1 MLQSGIIVLEIY
13 VENGCDYMDMIKV
26 VGGQTLSGK
35 IYISGSKNSAV
46 SLIPAAILS
55 DKVVIEKVPKISDVN
70 SLKEILEY
78 LNVDLK
84 FDGDKLYID
93 STSMVN
99 KDITNEYST
108 KLRASYYFMGA
119 LLAKFKKVVI
129 SLPGGCSIGKR
140 SFDFHLNGFER
151 LGAKVNNDGDLYTIS
166 ANKLVGAN
174 IKLPFPSVGATVNIM
189 LAAVFAEGV
198 TTIENAASEPE
209 IGNLIEFLNS
219 AGAKI
224 SGKDTTKLTII
235 GVSNLSGGKVKVIPD
250 RIEAGTYILAGVMNG
265 ENLEIC
271 DVRPDNLT
279 SFFDKLR
286 EMGASFEI
294 KGNSVITNK
303 VEHLKP
309 VSIETAVYP
318 GFATDLQQPITT
330 LLLMADGVS
339 TLRETIY
346 ENRFQNTKYLNE
358 MGANIEING
367 DTIRVYGPTKLKGKV
382 VKTSD
387 LRAGAALIL
396 AALSAE
402 GETTITDIKHLL
414 RGYSDLINKL
424 TNVGAKIW
432 LENE

>member
-1 MLQSGIIVLEIY
+1 MVVDKLIRFGS
-13 VENGCDYMDMIKV
+13 DFMDQIKV
-26 VGGQTLSGK
+26 IGEQTLSGK

-55 DKVVIEKVPKISDVN
+55 DKVIIEKVPKISDVN

-84 FDGDKLYID
+84 FEGSKLYID
-93 STSMVN
+93 STRMVN
-99 KDITNEYST
+99 KDITNEYSK

-119 LLAKFKKVVI
+119 LLARFKRVVI

-140 SFDFHLNGFER
+140 SFDFHLNGFEK
-151 LGAKVNNDGDLYTIS
+151 LGAKVTSEGDLYTIEADS
-166 ANKLVGAN
+166 LKGAD
-174 IKLPFPSVGATVNIM
+174 IHLPFPSVGATVNIM

-209 IGNLIEFLNS
+209 IGNLIEFLNG

-224 SGKDTTKLTII
+224 EGKDTTKLTIT
-235 GVSNLSGGKVKVIPD
+235 GVNKLSGGHVEVIPD

-265 ENLEIC
+265 KNLEIC
-271 DVRPDNLT
+271 DIRPDHLT

-286 EMGASFEI
+286 EMGANFEI
-294 KGNSVITNK
+294 KETSVVTNK

-309 VSIETAVYP
+309 VNIETAVYP

-339 TLRETIY
+339 TLKETIY

-358 MGANIEING
+358 MGADITIDG
-367 DTIRVYGPTKLKGKV
+367 DTITVKGPTKLNGRL

-396 AALSAE
+396 AALSAH

-414 RGYSDLINKL
+414 RGYSNLIQKL
-424 TNVGAKIW
+424 TDVGAKIW
-432 LENE
+432 LEDE

>member
-1 MLQSGIIVLEIY
+1 
-13 VENGCDYMDMIKV
+13 MDKIKV
-26 VGGQTLSGK
+26 IGEQTLSGK

-46 SLIPAAILS
+46 ALIPAAILS
-55 DKVVIEKVPKISDVN
+55 DKAVIDKVPSISDVK
-70 SLKEILEY
+70 SLKEIMEY
-78 LNVDLK
+78 LGVKMN
-84 FDGDKLYID
+84 FEGSKLFID
-93 STSMVN
+93 STEMKN

-119 LLAKFKKVVI
+119 LLAKFKRVVI

-140 SFDFHLNGFER
+140 SFDFHLSGFEK
-151 LGAKVNNDGDLYTIS
+151 LGAKVTRDGDLYTIE
-166 ANKLVGAN
+166 AEKLIGTN
-174 IKLPFPSVGATVNIM
+174 ISLPFPSVGATVNIM

-224 SGKDTTKLTII
+224 SGKDTTKLTIT
-235 GVSNLSGGKVKVIPD
+235 GVSKLSGGSIKVIPD

-265 ENLEIC
+265 KNLEIC
-271 DVRPDNLT
+271 DVRPDHLT

-286 EMGASFEI
+286 EMGADFEI
-294 KGNSVITNK
+294 KEDSVITNK
-303 VEHLKP
+303 VSHLKP
-309 VSIETAVYP
+309 VNIETAVYP

-358 MGANIEING
+358 MGAHIEING
-367 DTIRVYGPTKLKGKV
+367 DTITVYGPTKLGGKV

-396 AALSAE
+396 AALSAH

-414 RGYSDLINKL
+414 RGYSNLIQKL

-432 LENE
+432 LEEE